1 MTGGVP
7 DSGGGLGRAAFLN
20 GGQGTGRRIYPLWTK
35 ADSPNAGGKRAG
47 LSSSTGKL
55 PKRFLSFKSWTPMPR
70 SYTECMETIQTN
82 PKTLIHSFITEIQGE
97 HYF

>member
-35 ADSPNAGGKRAG
+35 ADSPNAGGKRQAYQRVLGNSPKDFYLLSPG
-47 LSSSTGKL
+47 LLCLDHTQNAWRLLRQTQKL
-55 PKRFLSFKSWTPMPR
+55 
-70 SYTECMETIQTN
+70 
-82 PKTLIHSFITEIQGE
+82 
-97 HYF
+97 